1 MSGVVWKVMTEIQS
15 SKAAYFI
22 KEKQNKIIKNYP
34 NPESLE
40 QQEGVKQETAGKD
53 IHHVTFVTF
62 FE

>member
-1 MSGVVWKVMTEIQS
+1 MTEIQS

-53 IHHVTFVTF
+53 IHHVTFDTF